1 MEEQGY
7 IQRGAHVDFL
17 LYHTIRKIPV
27 FAIEVDGFRFHQKG
41 TRQFDRDRMKDH
53 IFQTLRL
60 PLLRFSTTG
69 SNEEKQLRDILQRY
83 IQTYFHADLS
93 H

>member
-1 MEEQGY
+1 
-7 IQRGAHVDFL
+7 
-17 LYHTIRKIPV
+17 
-27 FAIEVDGFRFHQKG
+27 
-41 TRQFDRDRMKDH
+41 MKDH